1 VCKVASDTHIVEDG
15 QGLKKILF
23 DRAFGGAYSLF
34 HRARFHELGPGVL
47 LGDLSHPVA
56 EFCGA
61 TRAVDDPRGCRTIKF
76 TYVPRRGVGG
86 LAHESLATNQP
97 DSLLDGAIAQVA
109 AMATGCKL
117 EPDRFLALALR
128 EPHKRGLHVH
138 LMMNWLDAQHNV
150 IPVYDRLRDRLTNRN
165 ELTLE
170 WEPRDKY
177 STQMQEM
184 LHAATA
190 PIGPQFHAECIQL
203 YQDKKRQNDPTPF
216 PNSKIIPP
224 LALCVDMQALLHMQ
238 AASADMPAHMIGSHA
253 ATTPPLLHKCVRI
266 TGLVSKV
273 ELNGLTGIAQFFDA
287 HTGRYAIVLDQRDDT
302 FCIKSGN
309 LELYHRDL

>member
-1 VCKVASDTHIVEDG
+1 VCKIASDTHNVEDG
-15 QGLKKILF
+15 QGLKTLLF

-76 TYVPRRGVGG
+76 TYVPRRGVKG
-86 LAHESLATNQP
+86 LARESLATNQP

-109 AMATGCKL
+109 AMATGSKL

-138 LMMNWLDAQHNV
+138 LMMNWLDAQHNT
-150 IPVYDRLRDRLTNRN
+150 IPLYDRLRDRLTNRD

-203 YQDKKRQNDPTPF
+203 YQDKTRQDKKKHKDPSPF
-216 PNSKIIPP
+216 PNGEIFPP
-224 LALCVDMQALLHMQ
+224 LALCVDMRST
-238 AASADMPAHMIGSHA
+238 SADMPAHMIGSHA
-253 ATTPPLLHKCVRI
+253 AATPPLLHKCVRI

-273 ELNGLTGIAQFFDA
+273 ELNGRTGIAQFFDT

-302 FCIKSGN
+302 FRIKSGN